1 MPSKTDY
8 IPLLRRS
15 FLFAEMDP
23 EHLTTLIGDISEI
36 SLSSG
41 DTLFRHGEP
50 VERFFWVKTGLIKL
64 FRLSPDGDEKIIELI
79 RPGETFAEAVMFM
92 GQRGRY
98 PVNAEAIAESQLLG
112 FSQKTFLG
120 LLSASPEAC
129 FGLLSSM
136 SRRLHML
143 VNQIDS
149 LTLQNATYRLVSYL
163 LEQIP
168 QGLKASSEIQLT
180 TPKSAIA
187 SRLAIQPETL
197 SRILARLRQGGLIDV
212 DGAHISVLNLDALRK
227 LVQLPADSA

>member
-8 IPLLRRS
+8 IPLLRRA

-23 EHLTTLIGDISEI
+23 EHLTRLVNDVSEI
-36 SLSSG
+36 NLNSG

-50 VERFFWVKTGLIKL
+50 VERFFWVKSGLIKL
-64 FRLSPDGDEKIIELI
+64 FRLSPEGDEKIIELI
-79 RPGETFAEAVMFM
+79 RPGETFAEAIMFM

-98 PVNAEAIAESQLLG
+98 PVNAAAIAESQLLG

-149 LTLQNATYRLVSYL
+149 LTLQNATYRLVSFY
-163 LEQIP
+163 
-168 QGLKASSEIQLT
+168 
-180 TPKSAIA
+180 
-187 SRLAIQPETL
+187 
-197 SRILARLRQGGLIDV
+197 
-212 DGAHISVLNLDALRK
+212 
-227 LVQLPADSA
+227 